1 MTIHSRSDMI
11 TITNIIISETGKKI
25 NNVIKVTDC
34 NIQLHKVKLNGFR
47 KTIEAN
53 HTLAEKKQIIVNFI
67 YKQNDNTGNNRP

>member
-1 MTIHSRSDMI
+1 MI

-34 NIQLHKVKLNGFR
+34 NITLPKSKLNGFR

-53 HTLAEKKQIIVNFI
+53 HTLAKNKQIIVNFI